1 MHVLDSGKTGNLVY
15 LRFWGKLNKEF
26 SSFFPNFCHGIKSAP
41 RLSALLKNQQI
52 LAKKMKKK
60 KDLLDVP
67 CTHYSFADS
76 ECTYIIWTKTKIG
89 FRVRHFTT
97 TCLLFKNP
105 IITFRRSTIYY
116 YQSLFYMFFTTYI
129 FRTLNLF
136 FETVKFSNLDIFKK
150 TVIFGKP
157 PDYIYIHK
165 VFYIFLTFSSLY
177 GLLYIEKCPLY
188 YLLKVTYFKKRI

>member
-1 MHVLDSGKTGNLVY
+1 MHVLNSGKTGTLY
-15 LRFWGKLNKEF
+15 PDFWGKLNKEF

-60 KDLLDVP
+60 KTYQTFLAPIIFLLIPGVCNMD
-67 CTHYSFADS
+67 
-76 ECTYIIWTKTKIG
+76 KKKIG

-129 FRTLNLF
+129 FQNTQF
-136 FETVKFSNLDIFKK
+136 IF
-150 TVIFGKP
+150 
-157 PDYIYIHK
+157 
-165 VFYIFLTFSSLY
+165 
-177 GLLYIEKCPLY
+177 
-188 YLLKVTYFKKRI
+188 

>member
-1 MHVLDSGKTGNLVY
+1 MHVLNSGKTGTLY
-15 LRFWGKLNKEF
+15 PDFWGKLNKEF
-26 SSFFPNFCHGIKSAP
+26 SSFFPNFFHGIKSAP

-60 KDLLDVP
+60 KTYQTFLAPIIFLLIPGVM
-67 CTHYSFADS
+67 Y
-76 ECTYIIWTKTKIG
+76 EIWTKTKIG

-129 FRTLNLF
+129 F
-136 FETVKFSNLDIFKK
+136 
-150 TVIFGKP
+150 
-157 PDYIYIHK
+157 
-165 VFYIFLTFSSLY
+165 
-177 GLLYIEKCPLY
+177 
-188 YLLKVTYFKKRI
+188 